1 MRILR
6 HLPQASDEHRTL
18 DGERAH
24 QIREILALDNADVL
38 KSQNRVIA
46 QLQCFPFHCAEPA
59 LEAREVEWI
68 LLTGIHHQYWAR
80 GFELRA
86 SAFGQNRY
94 GRRGTGFALR
104 NRSSGEVIRVRRRFI
119 AIGYA
124 ATFSSRYSWC
134 NPPSTGRAM
143 TREPSGSVCLPLLGS
158 GSRFEGSGIPGPR
171 LECGRD

>member
-6 HLPQASDEHRTL
+6 HLPQASDEHRAL

-94 GRRGTGFALR
+94 GRRGDGICTKEPFQWRSDQSSAPVHRHRLR
-104 NRSSGEVIRVRRRFI
+104 RNFLKSILMV
-119 AIGYA
+119 
-124 ATFSSRYSWC
+124 
-134 NPPSTGRAM
+134 
-143 TREPSGSVCLPLLGS
+143 
-158 GSRFEGSGIPGPR
+158 
-171 LECGRD
+171 